1 MSGPNYHSWTHRPNL
16 LGGTDPLQ
24 PFGFYEVK
32 LFADR
37 NALDGQ
43 LADELIVVSTG
54 VNKFV
59 IWIPED
65 LDGTS
70 LVYAAA
76 GVSVAGDVTVQVK
89 NLTQGYNFLT
99 TVITIDSAYFS
110 YPVSGA
116 APVIANPH
124 DPVETGDRIAFDV
137 LTADGIA
144 EGLGVMLA
152 FGILHQRPP

>member
-37 NALDGQ
+37 NALDGN
-43 LADELIVVSTG
+43 LPDESIVVSTG
-54 VNKFV
+54 DSKFV

-76 GVSVAGDVTVQVK
+76 GLSLAGSVTVQVR

-99 TVITIDSAYFS
+99 TVISIVSEYFS
-110 YPVSGA
+110 YPVSGT
-116 APVIANPH
+116 APVILNPH
-124 DPVETGDRIAFDV
+124 DPVETGDRIGFNV
-137 LTADGIA
+137 LTADGTA
-144 EGLGVMLA
+144 EGLGVLLA
-152 FGILHQRPP
+152 FGILHPRTP